1 MNEDIVYIYV
11 CVVYLYNGILFSLR
25 KEENPVMCYN
35 LNEYYAMWNKPKE
48 DKNFLVSVIM

>member
-35 LNEYYAMWNKPKE
+35 LNEYYAM
-48 DKNFLVSVIM
+48 